1 MFGTAEICAPPSVRA
16 SLSRDALG
24 VALKRAD
31 AMLRNESNLVFVSV
45 LSAQDLGSVWD
56 GPLTKLTRIV
66 DPGFVSLKSQLTLC
80 HLGEKT
86 RQSQPRERLRIKIVD
101 SSCKSQDD
109 WILCPENFV
118 RSLFKSSFKV

>member
-1 MFGTAEICAPPSVRA
+1 MFGIGEICAPPPVRT

-45 LSAQDLGSVWD
+45 LSAQDLGSVWEVL
-56 GPLTKLTRIV
+56 LTKLLRIV

-80 HLGEKT
+80 HLGEKI
-86 RQSQPRERLRIKIVD
+86 RQSQPR
-101 SSCKSQDD
+101 
-109 WILCPENFV
+109 
-118 RSLFKSSFKV
+118 

>member
-1 MFGTAEICAPPSVRA
+1 MFGIAEICAPPPVTP
-16 SLSRDALG
+16 SLSADALG

-31 AMLRNESNLVFVSV
+31 TMLRNWSNTVFVSV

-56 GPLTKLTRIV
+56 AALTKLMRIV

-86 RQSQPRERLRIKIVD
+86 RQSQPRE
-101 SSCKSQDD
+101 
-109 WILCPENFV
+109 
-118 RSLFKSSFKV
+118 